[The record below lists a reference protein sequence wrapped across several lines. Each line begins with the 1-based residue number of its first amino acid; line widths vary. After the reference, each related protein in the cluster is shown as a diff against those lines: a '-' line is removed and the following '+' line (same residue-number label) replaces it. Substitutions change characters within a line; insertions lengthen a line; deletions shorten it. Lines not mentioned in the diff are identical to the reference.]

1 MFTVRA
7 LFLAA
12 SLLVGLWALVSCEVD
27 FFTAKR
33 GKDAV
38 LYNPYQLWW
47 ENRLAFYYN
56 KLDSFSKITS
66 PVKKMTMRHAF
77 NFDLIRLIDERLRVG
92 DTLLLPPRA
101 YANSYTDG
109 REAIW
114 TDVRIYR
121 YLSNST
127 TPLVAWENV
136 GRRPKAN
143 IAVALVNGE
152 FELLRRGDAPERYD
166 SLVAVY
172 QKASQ

>member
-12 SLLVGLWALVSCEVD
+12 SLLVGLWALVSCEID
-27 FFTAKR
+27 FSAEKR
-33 GKDAV
+33 GKDAI

-47 ENRLAFYYN
+47 ENRLEFYYN

-66 PVKKMTMRHAF
+66 PVEKMTMRHAF
-77 NFDLIRLIDERLRVG
+77 NYDLVRLIDERLRVG

-127 TPLVAWENV
+127 TPLVAWENA

-143 IAVALVNGE
+143 IAVALLHGE
-152 FELLRRGDAPERYD
+152 FELLRRSAAPERYD

-172 QKASQ
+172 QKASR